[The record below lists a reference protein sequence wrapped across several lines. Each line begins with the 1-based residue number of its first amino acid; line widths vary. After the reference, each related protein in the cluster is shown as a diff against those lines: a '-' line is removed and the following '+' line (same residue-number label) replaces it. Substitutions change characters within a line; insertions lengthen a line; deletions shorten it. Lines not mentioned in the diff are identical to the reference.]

1 MNIPPTTSVEATP
14 VTTMPSKR
22 DAATR
27 RQIRGSSLLLVG
39 QLLAKGVNFG
49 VQVMIVRYLSQSDY
63 GAFAYGLSIVALG
76 QSIATFG
83 LDRAIT
89 RYVTIYHEQRDY
101 NKMFGTLLMVVTLIA
116 SLGLTMALL
125 LRGSPG
131 LAARVLGSEPEAF
144 SLLLILIFLSPV
156 QALDSVLVGM
166 FAVFASSRSIFFR
179 KYVLGPSLK
188 LSVVLLLI
196 LLRSDVYFLAGGY
209 LAASILGVAIYTTV
223 LIRVMR
229 AQGVFDHFNRKA
241 IEIPWREILS
251 FTIPLLTSDVLYAV
265 MNTMDVIVLERSR
278 GSVDVA
284 ALRAVHSTA
293 VLNSLVM
300 SSFALLFTPFAARM
314 FARNDREGI
323 NNLYWQTAIW
333 IAVISFP
340 IFALTFSVAQPI
352 TLLLYGQRY
361 AQSGIILALLSLGY
375 YFNAA
380 LGFNGLTLKVY
391 GRVRYSVVINV
402 LAGVFNL
409 GAILLLIPRYGALG
423 AAIGTASALIV
434 HNILKQAGLRLGTGI
449 NLFEWRYFR
458 VYLVIL
464 LCALGLLLVQVV
476 TSAPVYVS
484 IALAAL
490 ASMVVIGLNR
500 KLLKVGQ
507 NFPELLRLP
516 LVRRLFGE

>member
-101 NKMFGTLLMVVTLIA
+101 NKLFGTLLMVVTLIA

-125 LRGSPG
+125 LQGAPG
-131 LAARVLGSEPEAF
+131 LAARVLGSEPQAF

-209 LAASILGVAIYTTV
+209 LAASILGVAIYTIV
-223 LIRVMR
+223 LIGVMR

-300 SSFALLFTPFAARM
+300 TSFALLFTPFAARL

-409 GAILLLIPRYGALG
+409 GAVLLLIPRYGALG
-423 AAIGTASALIV
+423 AAIGTTSALIV

-490 ASMVVIGLNR
+490 ASTVVIGLNR

-516 LVRRLFGE
+516 LARRLFGE

>member
-1 MNIPPTTSVEATP
+1 
-14 VTTMPSKR
+14 
-22 DAATR
+22 
-27 RQIRGSSLLLVG
+27 
-39 QLLAKGVNFG
+39 
-49 VQVMIVRYLSQSDY
+49 
-63 GAFAYGLSIVALG
+63 
-76 QSIATFG
+76 
-83 LDRAIT
+83 
-89 RYVTIYHEQRDY
+89 
-101 NKMFGTLLMVVTLIA
+101 
-116 SLGLTMALL
+116 
-125 LRGSPG
+125 
-131 LAARVLGSEPEAF
+131 
-144 SLLLILIFLSPV
+144 
-156 QALDSVLVGM
+156 
-166 FAVFASSRSIFFR
+166 
-179 KYVLGPSLK
+179 
-188 LSVVLLLI
+188 
-196 LLRSDVYFLAGGY
+196 
-209 LAASILGVAIYTTV
+209 
-223 LIRVMR
+223 
-229 AQGVFDHFNRKA
+229 
-241 IEIPWREILS
+241 
-251 FTIPLLTSDVLYAV
+251 
-265 MNTMDVIVLERSR
+265 
-278 GSVDVA
+278 
-284 ALRAVHSTA
+284 VHSTA

-300 SSFALLFTPFAARM
+300 TSFALLFTPFAARL

-380 LGFNGLTLKVY
+380 LGCNGLTLKVY
-391 GRVRYSVVINV
+391 GKVRYSVVINV

-423 AAIGTASALIV
+423 AAIGTTSALIV

-458 VYLVIL
+458 VYLAIL